1 MKLAIDFPE
10 KDYKFMRDTYKETG
24 ITFVPEAIKNECVKA
39 VYNSTSYERKTGKWH
54 CYRCS
59 ECKHVCTYFLR
70 GSYMIDIEKRPNYCP
85 NCGAKMEVDNVV

>member
-39 VYNSTSYERKTGKWH
+39 VYNSTPYGQKTGKWIVWED
-54 CYRCS
+54 CEGKTRTFTCS
-59 ECKHVCTYFLR
+59 LCGDETR
-70 GSYMIDIEKRPNYCP
+70 RWNAANYCG
-85 NCGAKMEVDNVV
+85 NCGAKMEVEE